1 MRAIGYV
8 LERGNY
14 AIVRDE
20 KGTQIS
26 QQYLNGGHVMGFTQ
40 SSYTIRYS
48 NRVEIRDAESH
59 QLSIRYL

>member
-1 MRAIGYV
+1 MSAGYV
-8 LERGNY
+8 LEQGNY

-48 NRVEIRDAESH
+48 NRVEI
-59 QLSIRYL
+59 